1 MVVKLPPRP
10 PGWRWLT
17 GHLGEFSRDRLGFMV
32 RCAREYGDMTRIRLG
47 HHRVYLANHPDLV
60 EEVLVAKSRHFIKH
74 FALRLN
80 PEILGK
86 GLLTSEGDFW
96 LRQRRLIQPA
106 FVRSRLAAYGP
117 AMVAAADRV
126 LDEWQPG
133 EARDVA
139 KEMARITLDIAA
151 KTLFDADAHGSAG
164 EVSGALQY
172 MLDSYLVRFNRF
184 LLPVPTWL
192 PTPRNIAVRR
202 ARLRLDAI
210 IYGYIRRR
218 RQCGEDKGDLLSI
231 LLHARDEGDGT
242 GMTDRQVRDE
252 AMTLFLAGHETTA
265 LALSW
270 TWYLLA
276 TNPEAEQRL
285 MAELRQTLAGR
296 TPTVADLPQL
306 RYAEAIV
313 MESMRLRPPIY
324 AFGRE
329 ALDDCEIGGFH
340 VPKKA
345 TILMSQWVVQ
355 RDPRWWSEP
364 EKFQPERW
372 LDDRVHDIPKYAYF
386 PFGGGPRLCIGNTF
400 AMMETVLVLAT
411 IAQRFRFTVAAGHP
425 VVPQATFTLR
435 PLHGIPAIITPRART
450 EAPPSVS
457 LEQLPFAS

>member
-1 MVVKLPPRP
+1 
-10 PGWRWLT
+10 
-17 GHLGEFSRDRLGFMV
+17 
-32 RCAREYGDMTRIRLG
+32 
-47 HHRVYLANHPDLV
+47 
-60 EEVLVAKSRHFIKH
+60 
-74 FALRLN
+74 
-80 PEILGK
+80 
-86 GLLTSEGDFW
+86 
-96 LRQRRLIQPA
+96 
-106 FVRSRLAAYGP
+106 
-117 AMVAAADRV
+117 
-126 LDEWQPG
+126 
-133 EARDVA
+133 
-139 KEMARITLDIAA
+139 
-151 KTLFDADAHGSAG
+151 
-164 EVSGALQY
+164 

-184 LLPVPTWL
+184 LLPVPPWL
-192 PTPRNIAVRR
+192 PTPRNVAVRR

-231 LLHARDEGDGT
+231 LLHARDEGDGK

-285 MAELRQTLAGR
+285 MTELRQTLAGR
-296 TPTVADLPQL
+296 TPMVADLPQL

-340 VPKKA
+340 VPKKT

-372 LDDRVHDIPKYAYF
+372 LGDCAQSVPKYAYF

-435 PLHGIPAIITPRART
+435 PLHGIPAVIAPRART
-450 EAPPSVS
+450 EAPGSVS
-457 LEQLPFAS
+457 LKHLPAAS